1 MEPSLLLLSRC
12 HCKIKKKKTK
22 TKKKKK
28 KTKKK
33 KKKQSLRSHYNMLEF
48 ATSMQSPCA
57 LPKNTN
63 QTPTSPN
70 LDFG

>member
-1 MEPSLLLLSRC
+1 LSWSRC
-12 HCKIKKKKTK
+12 HCKTKKKKTK

-33 KKKQSLRSHYNMLEF
+33 KKKQSLRSHYNMLNEF
-48 ATSMQSPCA
+48 ATSAQ
-57 LPKNTN
+57 PKNTN
-63 QTPTSPN
+63 QTSTSPN